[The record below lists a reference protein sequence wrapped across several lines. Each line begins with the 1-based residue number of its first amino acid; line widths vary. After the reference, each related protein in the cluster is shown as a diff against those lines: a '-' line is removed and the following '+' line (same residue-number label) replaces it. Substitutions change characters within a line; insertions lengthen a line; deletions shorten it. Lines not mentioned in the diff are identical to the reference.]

1 MYSLFDLQSTP
12 VASKYP
18 SIRGAPIEDLSTNI
32 FDYSLASDPGV
43 SGWLHSCSF
52 CDDSAIN
59 TLSRLHLTCRR
70 SPRLLTNG
78 YYVLNEDSAL
88 SSVDG
93 NLTLTPTKTS
103 VTYKERLVRIFRRKK
118 KKICKSLASIFGMKE
133 TDTMVDSSINNME
146 PTNKCGIE
154 NEEDSEPE
162 NDISL
167 DNVNQKTPVDNR
179 MFDPQNVVS
188 EHCERP
194 FLPET
199 PTPLPAVTLPAE
211 DCNRPTIHVPPVL
224 STNTGKT
231 ASCSKRMEITDQ
243 RTPFQGDQ
251 RSVQRTGV
259 PSKHVSGEECPVI
272 NGLQRT
278 QTEGKQRHDQRPDI
292 LNKRVSSGGFLIIK
306 GDQCEF
312 SHDPSRWTLRNRR
325 PYMNAVHSQRGSKVL
340 SPWKA
345 CYPLTP
351 MTQPTPP
358 RYFRERNFKDFEIN
372 ISRSPIYLIVVIL
385 VCLLISAWR
394 T

>member
-179 MFDPQNVVS
+179 MFD
-188 EHCERP
+188 
-194 FLPET
+194 
-199 PTPLPAVTLPAE
+199 
-211 DCNRPTIHVPPVL
+211 
-224 STNTGKT
+224 
-231 ASCSKRMEITDQ
+231 Q